1 MEKIMIDAMGKQCPI
16 PVVMMKKAL
25 DEQPQVSC
33 AEILVDNEIAVKNL
47 VKLANSQN
55 CSFQW
60 KKLEEKKYQVVL
72 TRNARV
78 WRLWRSR
85 SVKMILAQP
94 RPSQTAVSQKTRQ
107 WLRSALLPWAMA
119 MMNWDTH

>member
-47 VKLANSQN
+47 AKLANSQN

-60 KKLEEKKYQVVL
+60 KKLEE
-72 TRNARV
+72 
-78 WRLWRSR
+78 
-85 SVKMILAQP
+85 IPGGIDPEQP
-94 RPSQTAVSQKTRQ
+94 ESGGYGGADQ
-107 WLRSALLPWAMA
+107 
-119 MMNWDTH
+119 

>member
-1 MEKIMIDAMGKQCPI
+1 MEKIMIDATGKQCPI

-47 VKLANSQN
+47 AKLANSQN

-72 TRNARV
+72 TRN
-78 WRLWRSR
+78 
-85 SVKMILAQP
+85 
-94 RPSQTAVSQKTRQ
+94 SQG
-107 WLRSALLPWAMA
+107 LEAMEEQIKH
-119 MMNWDTH
+119 MKY

>member
-47 VKLANSQN
+47 AKIANSQN

-60 KKLEEKKYQVVL
+60 KKLEEKKLPADIDYMKIEGLRIEAREILNKIRPENLGQAGRIYGVNPADVAVL
-72 TRNARV
+72 MV
-78 WRLWRSR
+78 YL
-85 SVKMILAQP
+85 K
-94 RPSQTAVSQKTRQ
+94 K
-107 WLRSALLPWAMA
+107 
-119 MMNWDTH
+119 

>member
-1 MEKIMIDAMGKQCPI
+1 MGKQCPI

-47 VKLANSQN
+47 AKLANSQN

-72 TRNARV
+72 TRKIARTPRNAFRC
-78 WRLWRSR
+78 S
-85 SVKMILAQP
+85 LAGY
-94 RPSQTAVSQKTRQ
+94 
-107 WLRSALLPWAMA
+107 
-119 MMNWDTH
+119 